1 MQPPPKQ
8 PRTLL
13 TRLFGSGDALE
24 GHREKILY
32 RIAIASAVLLTPFGI
47 FNLFIDRVSLG
58 LAILATVGVLA
69 VDARAIHR
77 GRRPPVPFAL
87 LLVPTAAAV
96 AILLLLQPAYGV
108 LWTYPVLL
116 FCYFVLTR
124 GLAVLV
130 SLGLLVGTALLVA
143 LNVDT
148 ATAIRVFAS
157 LLLTIVIV
165 NIILGVI
172 NDLHDR
178 LVAQTVT
185 DPLTGAYNRRH
196 MESCLDEAIER
207 QHRTKASAALL
218 LIDIDQFKPI
228 NDRLGHAA
236 GDSVLRTVVALI
248 GDRVRRLDRV
258 FRIGGDEFLLL
269 LPDTDLNAA
278 LTVAEDLRARIEA
291 AAMSSVESGAAP
303 VTVSIGAAVLRSGQ
317 RMDAWMQEA
326 DAALYRA
333 KQQGR
338 NRVVSAPVDAA
349 PVEAELPRAI
359 LSPAKE

>member
-1 MQPPPKQ
+1 M
-8 PRTLL
+8 
-13 TRLFGSGDALE
+13 
-24 GHREKILY
+24 
-32 RIAIASAVLLTPFGI
+32 
-47 FNLFIDRVSLG
+47 
-58 LAILATVGVLA
+58 
-69 VDARAIHR
+69 
-77 GRRPPVPFAL
+77 
-87 LLVPTAAAV
+87 
-96 AILLLLQPAYGV
+96 

-143 LNVDT
+143 INVDT

-196 MESCLDEAIER
+196 MEASLDEVIER
-207 QHRTKASAALL
+207 QRRSGAQAALL

-236 GDSVLRTVVALI
+236 GDGVLRSVVALV

-269 LPDTDLNAA
+269 LPDTDLTAA
-278 LTVAEDLRARIEA
+278 QTVAEDLRSRIAA
-291 AAMSSVESGAAP
+291 AAMPGAVP
-303 VTVSIGAAVLRSGQ
+303 VTVSIGVAALQSRQ
-317 RMDAWMQEA
+317 QMDAWMHEA

-338 NRVVSAPVDAA
+338 NRVVAAEAA
-349 PVEAELPRAI
+349 PI
-359 LSPAKE
+359 GNG

>member
-1 MQPPPKQ
+1 
-8 PRTLL
+8 
-13 TRLFGSGDALE
+13 
-24 GHREKILY
+24 
-32 RIAIASAVLLTPFGI
+32 
-47 FNLFIDRVSLG
+47 
-58 LAILATVGVLA
+58 
-69 VDARAIHR
+69 
-77 GRRPPVPFAL
+77 
-87 LLVPTAAAV
+87 
-96 AILLLLQPAYGV
+96 
-108 LWTYPVLL
+108 
-116 FCYFVLTR
+116 
-124 GLAVLV
+124 
-130 SLGLLVGTALLVA
+130 LLVA

-196 MESCLDEAIER
+196 MESCLDDVIER
-207 QHRTKASAALL
+207 QRRTKASAALL
-218 LIDIDQFKPI
+218 LIDIDQFKLI

-236 GDSVLRTVVALI
+236 GDSVLRTVVALVA
-248 GDRVRRLDRV
+248 DRVRRLDRV

-278 LTVAEDLRARIEA
+278 QTVAEDLRTRIAA
-291 AAMSSVESGAAP
+291 AAMLGAAP
-303 VTVSIGAAVLRSGQ
+303 VTVSIGVAVRQPGQ
-317 RMDAWMQEA
+317 QIDAWMHAA

-338 NRVVSAPVDAA
+338 NCVVSAE
-349 PVEAELPRAI
+349 VEAETPRAI

>member
-1 MQPPPKQ
+1 
-8 PRTLL
+8 
-13 TRLFGSGDALE
+13 
-24 GHREKILY
+24 
-32 RIAIASAVLLTPFGI
+32 
-47 FNLFIDRVSLG
+47 
-58 LAILATVGVLA
+58 
-69 VDARAIHR
+69 
-77 GRRPPVPFAL
+77 VPFAL

-116 FCYFVLTR
+116 FCYFVLNR
-124 GLAVLV
+124 GLAVMV
-130 SLGLLVGTALLVA
+130 SLALLVGTVLLVYV
-143 LNVDT
+143 NVDA

-178 LVAQTVT
+178 LVAQTIT

-196 MESCLDEAIER
+196 METCLDEVIER
-207 QHRTKASAALL
+207 QRRTGASAALL
-218 LIDIDQFKPI
+218 VIDVDQFKPI
-228 NDRLGHAA
+228 NDRFGHAA
-236 GDSVLRTVVALI
+236 GDSVLRKVVALVA
-248 GDRVRRLDRV
+248 DRVRRLDRV

-278 LTVAEDLRARIEA
+278 QTVAEDLRSRIA
-291 AAMSSVESGAAP
+291 ASAIAGTPP
-303 VTVSIGAAVLRSGQ
+303 VTVSIGLAVLQPGQ
-317 RMDAWMQEA
+317 QMDAWMHEA

-338 NRVVSAPVDAA
+338 NRVVCSDTTVADA
-349 PVEAELPRAI
+349 I
-359 LSPAKE
+359 

>member
-1 MQPPPKQ
+1 MQPPPRQ
-8 PRTLL
+8 PLALLL
-13 TRLFGSGDALE
+13 TRLFGGGDALA

-32 RIAIASAVLLTPFGI
+32 RIAIASALLLTPFGI
-47 FNLFIDRVSLG
+47 MNLFIDRLPLG
-58 LAILATVGVLA
+58 LAILATVAVLA
-69 VDARAIHR
+69 VDAQAIRR
-77 GRRPPVPFAL
+77 GRKPPVPFAL

-124 GLAVLV
+124 GVAVMV
-130 SLGLLVGTALLVA
+130 SLGLLVGTVLLVYV
-143 LNVDT
+143 NVDA

-178 LVAQTVT
+178 LVAQTIT

-196 MESCLDEAIER
+196 METCLDEVIER
-207 QHRTKASAALL
+207 QRRSRASAALL
-218 LIDIDQFKPI
+218 VIDIDQFKPI
-228 NDRLGHAA
+228 NDRFGHAA
-236 GDSVLRTVVALI
+236 GDNVLRTVVALVA
-248 GDRVRRLDRV
+248 DRVRRLDRV

-269 LPDTDLNAA
+269 LPDTDLPAA
-278 LTVAEDLRARIEA
+278 QTVAEDLRSRIAA
-291 AAMSSVESGAAP
+291 AAMPSAASGAAP
-303 VTVSIGAAVLRSGQ
+303 VTVSIGLAVLQPGQ
-317 RMDAWMQEA
+317 QMDAWMHEA

-338 NRVVSAPVDAA
+338 NRVVAA
-349 PVEAELPRAI
+349 G
-359 LSPAKE
+359 PAASVTAD

>member
-1 MQPPPKQ
+1 MPSRQPFAF
-8 PRTLL
+8 L

-47 FNLFIDRVSLG
+47 LNLFIDRAPLG
-58 LAILATVGVLA
+58 LAILATVAVLA
-69 VDARAIHR
+69 IDAQAIRR
-77 GRRPPVPFAL
+77 GRKPPVPFAL

-143 LNVDT
+143 INVDT

-196 MESCLDEAIER
+196 MEASLDEVIER
-207 QHRTKASAALL
+207 QRRSGAQAALL

-236 GDSVLRTVVALI
+236 GDGVLRSVVALV

-269 LPDTDLNAA
+269 LPDTDLTAA
-278 LTVAEDLRARIEA
+278 QTVAEDLRSRIAA
-291 AAMSSVESGAAP
+291 AAMPGAVP
-303 VTVSIGAAVLRSGQ
+303 VTVSIGVAALQSGQ
-317 RMDAWMQEA
+317 QMDAWMHEA

-338 NRVVSAPVDAA
+338 NRVVAAAAVDVDA
-349 PVEAELPRAI
+349 
-359 LSPAKE
+359 

>member
-1 MQPPPKQ
+1 MKRAPP
-8 PRTLL
+8 LACL
-13 TRLFGSGDALE
+13 ARLFGGGDALE

-32 RIAIASAVLLTPFGI
+32 RIAIVSALLLTPFGI
-47 FNLFIDRVSLG
+47 YNLFIHRLPLG
-58 LAILATVGVLA
+58 LAILATVSVLML
-69 VDARAIHR
+69 DALAIRR

-96 AILLLLQPAYGV
+96 AILLMLQPSYGV

-116 FCYFVLTR
+116 FCYFVLNR

-130 SLGLLVGTALLVA
+130 SLGLLVGTVLLVA
-143 LNVDT
+143 INVDHP
-148 ATAIRVFAS
+148 TAIRVGAS

-185 DPLTGAYNRRH
+185 DPLTGAFNRRH
-196 MESCLDEAIER
+196 MEACLDEVIER
-207 QHRTKASAALL
+207 QRRSGAQAALL
-218 LIDIDQFKPI
+218 LIDIDHFKQI

-236 GDSVLRTVVALI
+236 GDSVLRSVVALVA
-248 GDRVRRLDRV
+248 DRVRRLDRL

-269 LPDTDLNAA
+269 LPDTDLSAA
-278 LTVAEDLRARIEA
+278 QTVAEDLRSRIAETRIPD
-291 AAMSSVESGAAP
+291 AAP
-303 VTVSIGAAVLRSGQ
+303 VTVSIGLAVLAPGRQ
-317 RMDAWMQEA
+317 MDEWIHEA

-338 NRVVSAPVDAA
+338 NRVAGAVVDVAA
-349 PVEAELPRAI
+349 EGAT
-359 LSPAKE
+359 LSPAATVKE

>member
-1 MQPPPKQ
+1 MQPPRQ
-8 PRTLL
+8 PLALL
-13 TRLFGSGDALE
+13 TRLFGGGDALE
-24 GHREKILY
+24 GHREKILF
-32 RIAIASAVLLTPFGI
+32 RIAVFSAALLAPFGI
-47 FNLFIDRVSLG
+47 SNFFTDRVPLG
-58 LAILATVGVLA
+58 LAILATVVVL
-69 VDARAIHR
+69 VIDAAAIHR

-96 AILLLLQPAYGV
+96 AILLLQQPAYGV

-124 GLAVLV
+124 GVAVLV
-130 SLGLLVGTALLVA
+130 SLALLAGTTLLVLVH
-143 LNVDT
+143 VDSG
-148 ATAIRVFAS
+148 TAIRVFAS

-178 LVAQTVT
+178 LVAQTIT

-196 MESCLDEAIER
+196 METCLDEVIER
-207 QHRTKASAALL
+207 QRRSRASAALL
-218 LIDIDQFKPI
+218 VIDIDQFKPV
-228 NDRLGHAA
+228 NDRFGHAA

-248 GDRVRRLDRV
+248 ADRVRRLDRV

-269 LPDTDLNAA
+269 LPDTDLHAA
-278 LTVAEDLRARIEA
+278 QTVAEDLRSRIAA
-291 AAMSSVESGAAP
+291 AAMPGAAP
-303 VTVSIGAAVLRSGQ
+303 VTVSIGMAVLQPGQ
-317 RMDAWMQEA
+317 QMDAWMHEA

-338 NRVVSAPVDAA
+338 NRVECSAVAVAA
-349 PVEAELPRAI
+349 
-359 LSPAKE
+359 S